1 MSLAYGGNE
10 KRSEL
15 AGYRAIDIE
24 CEECGRTKRMQPPA
38 IAAVVRGG
46 TRTLIGLHNKLY
58 CSACRDRGLQ
68 GRNINLYPKERDAK

>member
-1 MSLAYGGNE
+1 MSLGYSGGD
-10 KRSEL
+10 KQPEL
-15 AGYRAIDIE
+15 AAYRAIDIE

-38 IAAVVRGG
+38 IAAAVRGG

-68 GRNINLYPKERDAK
+68 GRNINLYPKERGGK